1 MAVLGAVEM
10 YYIVLPEKNNKTGTG
25 SNRPMKLYSKGKPEE
40 KEKKRKKKKKKK
52 KKKKDYTD
60 TMQMDS
66 TVLRKNTGIGS
77 IKHNTI
83 L

>member
-1 MAVLGAVEM
+1 
-10 YYIVLPEKNNKTGTG
+10 
-25 SNRPMKLYSKGKPEE
+25 MKLYSEGKP
-40 KEKKRKKKKKKK
+40 KRKKKKKRKK
-52 KKKKDYTD
+52 KEEKKKRKKEEEEEEDYTD
-60 TMQMDS
+60 TMQLDF